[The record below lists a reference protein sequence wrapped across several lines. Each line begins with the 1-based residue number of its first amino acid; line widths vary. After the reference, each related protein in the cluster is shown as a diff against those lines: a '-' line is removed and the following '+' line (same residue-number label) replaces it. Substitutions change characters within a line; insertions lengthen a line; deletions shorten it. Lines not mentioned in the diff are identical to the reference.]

1 MNKSKLDSIERRA
14 ERLLHESSAW
24 RVPVPIERVSD
35 NLNLTTYASAQGE
48 GISGVLVVEG
58 RHGAVGY
65 NPTHPLVR
73 RRYTIAHE
81 IGHYVLHVKDSAQQS
96 LFVDRYVAYRDDQS
110 SEGKDWQEV
119 EANAFAAALLM
130 PESLVRHQI
139 RRQGFDLDDEDD
151 VASLAKNFRVS
162 TSAMSYRLVNLGL
175 LRYA

>member
-1 MNKSKLDSIERRA
+1 MNKSKLESIERRA
-14 ERLLHESSAW
+14 EKLLRDSRAW
-24 RVPVPIERVSD
+24 RVPIPIERVSD
-35 NLNLTTYASAQGE
+35 KLNLATYASAQGE

-58 RHGAVGY
+58 KRGAVGY

-81 IGHYVLHVKDSAQQS
+81 IGHYVMHVKASAQQS
-96 LFVDRYVAYRDDQS
+96 LFVDRYVAFRDDQS

-130 PESLVRHQI
+130 PELLVREEI
-139 RRQGFDLDDEDD
+139 RKQGFDLDDEDD
-151 VASLAKNFRVS
+151 LSSLAKNFRVS